1 MRGRRWS
8 DNDHDFGPLTFA
20 WSPAYRHFALM
31 LSSGDDEGSSA
42 CLRLSASSATV
53 ILALP
58 RWLVPTEKRKVF
70 PRTWDTQTVARLGR
84 NWHID
89 QTERAYGVSL
99 SDGHLNV
106 AYGRQSNDS
115 STEQRWGWFLPWT
128 QWRHVR
134 HTLYGLDGQLFAHA
148 PEYGAKLGAGSWEEF
163 HRLYGACPAA
173 SFSFTDFDGEALTV
187 ATKIEEREWLL
198 GTGWFKWLS
207 IFRAP
212 KVRRSL
218 DLRFSGETGRRKG
231 SWKGGTMGHS
241 IAMRPGELHAS
252 AFQRY
257 CAEHEMTFVG
267 PVDA

>member
-31 LSSGDDEGSSA
+31 LSSGNDEGSSA

-58 RWLVPTEKRKVF
+58 RWLVPTEKKKVF
-70 PRTWDTQTVARLGR
+70 PRSWDAATVERLGR
-84 NWHID
+84 NWYID

-99 SDGHLNV
+99 TDGHLNFC
-106 AYGRQSNDS
+106 YGRQSNDS

-134 HTLYGLDGQLFAHA
+134 HSLYGLDGAHFADA
-148 PEYGAKLGAGSWEEF
+148 PEFGSWDER
-163 HRLYGACPAA
+163 HRVCESCPTA
-173 SFSFTDFDGEALTV
+173 SFSFHDFDGEVLTV
-187 ATKIEEREWLL
+187 ATKIEEREWRL
-198 GTGWFKWLS
+198 GTRWFRWLS
-207 IFRAP
+207 AFRAP

-241 IAMRPGELHAS
+241 IDMRPAELHAS

-257 CAEHEMTFVG
+257 CAEHDMTFVG